1 MLQEKKIDLR
11 AKRYDDDDDDL
22 LENDVSAKGKFNELW
37 YF

>member
-11 AKRYDDDDDDL
+11 AKRYDDDDDL